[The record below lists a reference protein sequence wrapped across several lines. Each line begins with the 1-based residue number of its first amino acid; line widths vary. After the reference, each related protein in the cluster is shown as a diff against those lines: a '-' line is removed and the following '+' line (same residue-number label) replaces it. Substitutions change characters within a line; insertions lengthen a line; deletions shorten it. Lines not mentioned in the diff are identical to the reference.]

1 MPGFDGTGPRGMGPM
16 TGGGRGFCG
25 IRRVRTSRRGGNA
38 PGIPVATYGGPATA
52 SYGYDPGMTAEQEME
67 FLRSQAQ
74 AVSEQLE
81 QIQRRLQEL
90 AGN

>member
-16 TGGGRGFCG
+16 SGGGRGFCG
-25 IRRVRTSRRGGNA
+25 IRRVRVSGRGAMASRFWGVPYGSPTA
-38 PGIPVATYGGPATA
+38 VA
-52 SYGYDPGMTAEQEME
+52 YDDAAGMTTDQEME

-74 AVSEQLE
+74 AMSEQLE

-90 AGN
+90 ESK